1 MSITTIAGVT
11 GKSAEAVK
19 NIANG
24 DATAKDYANREVTKF
39 KNFLKTSAK
48 WGATSAV
55 FGGAGAALGA
65 HMDGVDLISKLPKFA
80 QNGINNLLNKDS
92 VKKFANATSTGI
104 ELIYGTLVE
113 NAKAHPIAA
122 TVAAGLS
129 VVSSL
134 VGLKIVYDHGKANG
148 KADQKFDDTVQVNKQ
163 LRTQNPLNA

>member
-11 GKSAEAVK
+11 GKSAETVK
-19 NIANG
+19 NIASG
-24 DATAKDYANREVTKF
+24 DATAKDYTNREVTKF

-65 HMDGVDLISKLPKFA
+65 HMGGADLISKLPKFA

-92 VKKFANATSTGI
+92 VKKFATVISDGI
-104 ELIYGTLVE
+104 EFVGGTLVE
-113 NAKAHPIAA
+113 CAKAHPIAA
-122 TVAAGLS
+122 AAVAGLS
-129 VVSSL
+129 TVSTL
-134 VGLKIVYDHGKANG
+134 VGLKIAYDHGKANG
-148 KADQKFDDTVQVNKQ
+148 KADQKFDDTVQINKQ